1 MSEPQIHQRELIPS
15 DVITALFYSPPW
27 AKEIMTPLLYVNDE
41 VVDNRTAYL
50 KVAKCAVLR
59 HHQIAGLNYVK
70 HHCDPITWGEVQES
84 TQSQICLNQ

>member
-27 AKEIMTPLLYVNDE
+27 AKELMTPLLYVNDE

-59 HHQIAGLNYVK
+59 HH
-70 HHCDPITWGEVQES
+70 HTES
-84 TQSQICLNQ
+84 TQEFTSQIKKSS